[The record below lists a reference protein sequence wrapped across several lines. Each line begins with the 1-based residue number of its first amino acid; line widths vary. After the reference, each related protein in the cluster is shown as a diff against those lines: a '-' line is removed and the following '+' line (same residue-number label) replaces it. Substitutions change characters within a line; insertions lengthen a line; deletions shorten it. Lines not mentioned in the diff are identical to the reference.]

1 MSSGFSERK
10 SRAPGI
16 GNEKTLGVS
25 EPLSCICIC
34 DFLTLGGS
42 LKGAAVNFEM
52 EKVLSC
58 KVRLSTGSK
67 DLGRPKL
74 LSTRSSG

>member
-10 SRAPGI
+10 SGASEI
-16 GNEKTLGVS
+16 GNEKTLEIS
-25 EPLSCICIC
+25 EPLSCVCIC

-52 EKVLSC
+52 EKVISC
-58 KVRLSTGSK
+58 KVRSSTGSK
-67 DLGRPKL
+67 DLGRPNL
-74 LSTRSSG
+74 LSARSSG